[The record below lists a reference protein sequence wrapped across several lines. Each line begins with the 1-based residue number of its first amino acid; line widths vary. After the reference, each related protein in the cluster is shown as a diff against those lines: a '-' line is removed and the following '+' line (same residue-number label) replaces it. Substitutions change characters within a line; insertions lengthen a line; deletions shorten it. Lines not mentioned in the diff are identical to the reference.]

1 LLVGTAVNVFAT
13 LLALAL
19 FAARAPTA
27 LAAAVHFAP
36 LPYNVFLCMAVWK
49 RAAEIEAGEPQASFA
64 RIVSLL
70 WLVLVLVL

>member
-1 LLVGTAVNVFAT
+1 
-13 LLALAL
+13 
-19 FAARAPTA
+19 

-64 RIVSLL
+64 RLVSLL